1 MNTSMINAISGHS
14 VISSLASNESAL
26 ADSFRSHPSVS
37 ATTRKVLPAY
47 PITFSNNGISVG
59 LRLKARIGASSLA
72 SSNPIEETTV
82 LKAFSPKS
90 FQRRAGRALDAGVA
104 ASAATAPSG
113 SVNVETVKVTEAA
126 SAELMI

>member
-1 MNTSMINAISGHS
+1 MINSISGRS
-14 VISSLASNESAL
+14 VISSLASNEIAL
-26 ADSFRSHPSVS
+26 ADSFRSHRCVS
-37 ATTRKVLPAY
+37 GETRKVLPAY
-47 PITFSNNGISVG
+47 PITFSNNGTSVG

-90 FQRRAGRALDAGVA
+90 FQRRALDAGVA
-104 ASAATAPSG
+104 DSAATTPSG
-113 SVNVETVKVTEAA
+113 SVNFETVKVTEAA

>member
-1 MNTSMINAISGHS
+1 MINSISGRS
-14 VISSLASNESAL
+14 VISSLASNEIAL

-59 LRLKARIGASSLA
+59 LRLKACIRASSRA

-104 ASAATAPSG
+104 DSAATAPSG
-113 SVNVETVKVTEAA
+113 SVNFETVKVTEAA

>member
-1 MNTSMINAISGHS
+1 MINSISGHN
-14 VISSLASNESAL
+14 VISSLASNEIAL
-26 ADSFRSHPSVS
+26 ADSFRSHRCVS
-37 ATTRKVLPAY
+37 GETRKVLPAY
-47 PITFSNNGISVG
+47 PITFSNNGTSVG
-59 LRLKARIGASSLA
+59 LRPKARICASSLA

>member
-1 MNTSMINAISGHS
+1 MINSISGRS
-14 VISSLASNESAL
+14 VISSLASNEIAL
-26 ADSFRSHPSVS
+26 ADSFRSHRCVS
-37 ATTRKVLPAY
+37 GETRKVLPAY
-47 PITFSNNGISVG
+47 PITFSNNGTSVG
-59 LRLKARIGASSLA
+59 LRLKARICASSLA

-104 ASAATAPSG
+104 DSAATTPSG
-113 SVNVETVKVTEAA
+113 SVNFETVKVTEAA